1 MDRGRMTLTT
11 PIKAPDSMPAES
23 VSPKQS
29 QGFVAEL
36 FVAITPR
43 TVFLVFGVLLI
54 QLAFVLSYVGAFHH
68 PTPHQ
73 VPVVVVAPA
82 QISGHVVTELSG
94 LHGHPLSATAVP
106 SEAAG
111 LTLLRDGS
119 ASAVFIV
126 GPADKTDS
134 LLVASGGGA
143 AVVTAVEDVFAQV
156 EAAGHRTMTVTDA
169 VPDQPGDGRGLSGF
183 YLVVGWLVGGYLVA
197 ALLGIAKGARP
208 ATTRRAIHRL
218 IAIVPY
224 AILSG
229 LGGAIIVGPVLGA
242 LTGHFMAL
250 WWLGALLVFCAAAV
264 TIAFQVLLGVFGI
277 GLTLILFVVLGNPSA
292 GGAYPASLLPPF
304 WRAIGNSMPNGAGV
318 EAIRRI
324 VYFGSYDVVGSLV
337 VIAIYTVAGT
347 AIAIT
352 GASVSARRAAARQPD
367 VPVVSGRHAAPP
379 PLAA

>member
-36 FVAITPR
+36 FDAITPR
-43 TVFLVFGVLLI
+43 TVFLVSGVLLI

-126 GPADKTDS
+126 GPRTRPTRFSWQA
-134 LLVASGGGA
+134 GA
-143 AVVTAVEDVFAQV
+143 AQ
-156 EAAGHRTMTVTDA
+156 
-169 VPDQPGDGRGLSGF
+169 Q
-183 YLVVGWLVGGYLVA
+183 
-197 ALLGIAKGARP
+197 
-208 ATTRRAIHRL
+208 
-218 IAIVPY
+218 
-224 AILSG
+224 
-229 LGGAIIVGPVLGA
+229 
-242 LTGHFMAL
+242 
-250 WWLGALLVFCAAAV
+250 
-264 TIAFQVLLGVFGI
+264 
-277 GLTLILFVVLGNPSA
+277 
-292 GGAYPASLLPPF
+292 
-304 WRAIGNSMPNGAGV
+304 
-318 EAIRRI
+318 
-324 VYFGSYDVVGSLV
+324 
-337 VIAIYTVAGT
+337 
-347 AIAIT
+347 
-352 GASVSARRAAARQPD
+352 
-367 VPVVSGRHAAPP
+367 
-379 PLAA
+379 